1 MTEKTQ
7 VGVVG
12 LGSMGAAMAA
22 RLLDQGW
29 PVAVWNRSPA
39 AEEPLL
45 AKGAVRAATPAEA
58 ASGGI
63 VLSMVAD
70 DSALKGVTTGD
81 SGILSGLGPD
91 GVHVSMSTVSPAIAA
106 DLAKAHAEAGSAYV
120 GSPVF
125 GRPPAAGSGQLW
137 IAVSGPAAAKD
148 KVRPV
153 LETLGQAVH
162 DFGEAPEAANVVK
175 IGGNFMI
182 AAAIEAMAETF
193 TLLEKHG
200 VSARQAHELYSSS
213 IFAAPIYKNYGGF
226 IVDRKF
232 SPPGFRMPLG
242 LKDIGLA
249 MAAGEKAGVPLP
261 FAAVLR
267 ERFIGSIARGRGD
280 LDWTAIA
287 LDAAEAAGLKVD

>member
-1 MTEKTQ
+1 MAEKTRI
-7 VGVVG
+7 GVVG
-12 LGSMGAAMAA
+12 LGAMGAAMAG

-29 PVAVWNRSPA
+29 PVAVWNRSA
-39 AEEPLL
+39 GAEEPLL

-70 DSALKGVTTGD
+70 DAALKSVATGD
-81 SGILSGLGPD
+81 AGILSGLPQG

-106 DLAKAHAEAGSAYV
+106 DLAAAHQAAGVAYL

-125 GRPPAAGSGQLW
+125 GRPPVAGSGQLR

-153 LETLGQAVH
+153 LQALGQMH

-175 IGGNFMI
+175 LGGNFMI

-200 VSARQAHELYSSS
+200 VSARQAHELYSGS
-213 IFAAPIYKNYGGF
+213 IFAAPVYRLYGDA
-226 IVDRKF
+226 IVDRAF

-242 LKDIGLA
+242 LKDVGLA

-280 LDWTAIA
+280 LDWSAIA
-287 LDAAEAAGLKVD
+287 LDAAEAAGLKVEK

>member
-1 MTEKTQ
+1 MAEKTRI
-7 VGVVG
+7 GMVG
-12 LGSMGAAMAA
+12 LGAMGAAMAG

-29 PVAVWNRSPA
+29 PVAVWNRSA
-39 AEEPLL
+39 GAEEPLL

-58 ASGGI
+58 AAGGI

-70 DSALKGVTTGD
+70 DAALKSVTTGD
-81 SGILSGLGPD
+81 AGILTGLPQG
-91 GVHVSMSTVSPAIAA
+91 GVHVSMSTVSPVIAA
-106 DLAKAHAEAGSAYV
+106 ELAAAHQAAGVAYL

-125 GRPPAAGSGQLW
+125 GRPPVAGSGQLR

-153 LETLGQAVH
+153 LETLGQAH
-162 DFGEAPEAANVVK
+162 DFGETPEAANVVK
-175 IGGNFMI
+175 LGGNFMI

-200 VSARQAHELYSSS
+200 VSARQAQELYSSS
-213 IFAAPIYKNYGGF
+213 LFAAPVYKLYGSA
-226 IVDRKF
+226 IVDRAF

-242 LKDIGLA
+242 LKDVSLA

-280 LDWTAIA
+280 LDWSAIA
-287 LDAAEAAGLKVD
+287 LDAAEAAGLKVE

>member
-1 MTEKTQ
+1 
-7 VGVVG
+7 
-12 LGSMGAAMAA
+12 
-22 RLLDQGW
+22 
-29 PVAVWNRSPA
+29 VAY
-39 AEEPLL
+39 L
-45 AKGAVRAATPAEA
+45 
-58 ASGGI
+58 
-63 VLSMVAD
+63 
-70 DSALKGVTTGD
+70 
-81 SGILSGLGPD
+81 
-91 GVHVSMSTVSPAIAA
+91 
-106 DLAKAHAEAGSAYV
+106 

-125 GRPPAAGSGQLW
+125 GRPPVAGSGQLR

-153 LETLGQAVH
+153 LEALGQAH

-175 IGGNFMI
+175 LGGNFMI

-213 IFAAPIYKNYGGF
+213 IFAAPVYKLYGNA
-226 IVDRKF
+226 IVDRAF

-242 LKDIGLA
+242 LKDVSLA

-267 ERFIGSIARGRGD
+267 ERFIGSIAHGRGD
-280 LDWTAIA
+280 LDWSAIA

>member
-1 MTEKTQ
+1 MAEKTRI
-7 VGVVG
+7 GVVG
-12 LGSMGAAMAA
+12 LGSMGAAMAG

-29 PVAVWNRSPA
+29 PVVVWNRSPA

-45 AKGAVRAATPAEA
+45 ARGAVRAATPGEA
-58 ASGGI
+58 AATGI

-70 DSALKGVTTGD
+70 DAALKSVTTGD
-81 SGILSGLGPD
+81 AGILSGLPQG

-106 DLAKAHAEAGSAYV
+106 DLAAAHQAAGVAYL

-125 GRPPAAGSGQLW
+125 GRPPVAGSGQLR

-153 LETLGQAVH
+153 LETLGQPH
-162 DFGEAPEAANVVK
+162 DFGEATEAANVVK
-175 IGGNFMI
+175 LGGNFMI

-213 IFAAPIYKNYGGF
+213 IFAAPVYKLYGDA
-226 IVDRKF
+226 IVDRAF

-242 LKDIGLA
+242 LKDVGLA

-280 LDWTAIA
+280 LDWSAIA
-287 LDAAEAAGLKVD
+287 LDAAEAAGLKVE

>member
-1 MTEKTQ
+1 MAEKTRI
-7 VGVVG
+7 GVVG
-12 LGSMGAAMAA
+12 LGSMGAAMAG

-58 ASGGI
+58 AANGI

-70 DSALKGVTTGD
+70 DAALKSVTTGD
-81 SGILSGLGPD
+81 AGILSGLPQG

-106 DLAKAHAEAGSAYV
+106 DLAAAHQAAGVAYL

-125 GRPPAAGSGQLW
+125 GRPPVAGSGQLR

-148 KVRPV
+148 RVRPV
-153 LETLGQAVH
+153 LETLGQAH

-213 IFAAPIYKNYGGF
+213 IFAAPVYKLYGGA
-226 IVDRKF
+226 IVDRAF

-242 LKDIGLA
+242 LKDVGLA

-280 LDWTAIA
+280 LDWSAIA
-287 LDAAEAAGLKVD
+287 LDAAEAAGLKAE

>member
-1 MTEKTQ
+1 MAEKTQ

-58 ASGGI
+58 AAGGI
-63 VLSMVAD
+63 VLSMVSD
-70 DSALKGVTTGD
+70 DAALKSVTTGD
-81 SGILSGLGPD
+81 AGILSGLGEG
-91 GVHVSMSTVSPAIAA
+91 GVHLSMSTVSPALAA
-106 DLAKAHAEAGSAYV
+106 DLAAAHQAAGVAYV
-120 GSPVF
+120 AAPVF
-125 GRPPAAGSGQLW
+125 GQPPAAAAGQLW
-137 IAVSGPAAAKD
+137 IAMSGPAAAKD
-148 KVRPV
+148 TARPV
-153 LETLGQAVH
+153 LEALGQAVH
-162 DFGEAPEAANVVK
+162 DFGEVAEAANVVK
-175 IGGNFMI
+175 LGGNFMI
-182 AAAIEAMAETF
+182 AAAVEAMAETF

-200 VSARQAHELYSSS
+200 VSSRQAHELYSTS
-213 IFAAPIYKNYGGF
+213 IFAAPIYRNYGGF

-232 SPPGFRMPLG
+232 SPPRFRMKLG

-249 MAAGEKAGVPLP
+249 LAAGEKVGAPMP

-267 ERFIGSIARGRGD
+267 ERFIGSIAHGRGD

-287 LDAAEAAGLKVD
+287 LDAAEAAGLKEK

>member
-1 MTEKTQ
+1 MTEKTRI
-7 VGVVG
+7 GVVG

-29 PVAVWNRSPA
+29 PVAVWNRSA
-39 AEEPLL
+39 GAEEPLL

-58 ASGGI
+58 AAGGI

-81 SGILSGLGPD
+81 SGILSGLGQG
-91 GVHVSMSTVSPAIAA
+91 GVHVSMSTVSPTIAA
-106 DLAKAHAEAGSAYV
+106 DLAAAHQAAGSAYV

-148 KVRPV
+148 KARPV
-153 LETLGQAVH
+153 LETLGQSVQ
-162 DFGEAPEAANVVK
+162 DFGEAAEAANVVK

-242 LKDIGLA
+242 LKDVGLA

>member
-1 MTEKTQ
+1 MAEKTQ

-58 ASGGI
+58 AVGGI
-63 VLSMVAD
+63 VLSMVSD
-70 DSALKGVTTGD
+70 DAALKSVTTGD
-81 SGILSGLGPD
+81 AGILSGLGED
-91 GVHVSMSTVSPAIAA
+91 GVHLSMSTVSPALAA
-106 DLAKAHAEAGSAYV
+106 DLAAAHQAAGVAYV
-120 GSPVF
+120 AAPVF
-125 GRPPAAGSGQLW
+125 GQPPAAAAGQLW
-137 IAVSGPAAAKD
+137 VALSGPAAAKD
-148 KVRPV
+148 TARPV
-153 LETLGQAVH
+153 LEALGQAVH
-162 DFGEAPEAANVVK
+162 DFGEVPEAANVVK
-175 IGGNFMI
+175 LGGNFMI
-182 AAAIEAMAETF
+182 AAAVEAMAETF

-200 VSARQAHELYSSS
+200 VSARQAHELYSTS
-213 IFAAPIYKNYGGF
+213 IFAAPIYRNYGGF

-232 SPPGFRMPLG
+232 EPPRFRMKLG

-249 MAAGEKAGVPLP
+249 LAAGEKVGAPLP

-267 ERFIGSIARGRGD
+267 ERFIGSIAHGRGD

-287 LDAAEAAGLKVD
+287 LDAAEAAGLKEK

>member
-1 MTEKTQ
+1 MAEKTRI
-7 VGVVG
+7 GVVG
-12 LGSMGAAMAA
+12 LGAMGAAMAG

-58 ASGGI
+58 AASGI

-70 DSALKGVTTGD
+70 DAALKSVTTGD
-81 SGILSGLGPD
+81 AGILSGLPQG

-106 DLAKAHAEAGSAYV
+106 DLAAAHQAAGVAYL

-125 GRPPAAGSGQLW
+125 GRPPVAGSGQLR
-137 IAVSGPAAAKD
+137 IAVSGPATAKD

-153 LETLGQAVH
+153 LETLGQAH

-213 IFAAPIYKNYGGF
+213 IFAAPVYKLYGSA
-226 IVDRKF
+226 IVDRAF

-242 LKDIGLA
+242 LKDVGLA

-280 LDWTAIA
+280 LDWSAIA

>member
-1 MTEKTQ
+1 MAEKTRI
-7 VGVVG
+7 GVVG

-70 DSALKGVTTGD
+70 DAALKSVTTGD
-81 SGILSGLGPD
+81 AGILSGLPQD
-91 GVHVSMSTVSPAIAA
+91 GVHVSMSTVSPGIAA
-106 DLAKAHAEAGSAYV
+106 DLATAHEAAGVAYL

-125 GRPPAAGSGQLW
+125 GRPPVAGSGQLR

-148 KVRPV
+148 KVRLM
-153 LETLGQAVH
+153 LETLGQVH

-175 IGGNFMI
+175 LGGNFMI

-200 VSARQAHELYSSS
+200 VSSRQAHELYSSS
-213 IFAAPIYKNYGGF
+213 IFAAPVYKLYGDA
-226 IVDRKF
+226 IVDRAF

-242 LKDIGLA
+242 LKDVGLA

-280 LDWTAIA
+280 LDWSAIA
-287 LDAAEAAGLKVD
+287 LDAAEAAWLKVD

>member
-1 MTEKTQ
+1 MTEKTRI
-7 VGVVG
+7 GVVG

-58 ASGGI
+58 AAGGI

-70 DSALKGVTTGD
+70 DAALKGVTTGD
-81 SGILSGLGPD
+81 SGILSGLPQG
-91 GVHVSMSTVSPAIAA
+91 GVHVSMSTVSPVIAA
-106 DLAKAHAEAGSAYV
+106 DLAAAHAEAGSAYV

-162 DFGEAPEAANVVK
+162 DFGAAPEAANVVK

-242 LKDIGLA
+242 LKDVGLA
-249 MAAGEKAGVPLP
+249 MAAGEKVGVPLP